1 MKIGENLTKSLQLAN
16 NTTAVTDSVFKNL
29 LENCFAVLTGSP
41 EPHSKCPLA
50 RNPLDRLVSDVNTL
64 YNSKPDLMKE
74 LYAALLSTSAEF
86 VRTGQNGEQAAQ
98 FLSEQC
104 GYSAAKTALYGGH
117 YERSRAEIEASLVN
131 IGNYLPHVTDVTWK
145 IDYIIKSSF
154 SDSSGGPLFRIGLQT
169 EKYDS
174 ESDGKKI
181 EFVTFTCD
189 SQELQDL
196 VYKLKDAVRHCQR
209 IGSEH

>member
-1 MKIGENLTKSLQLAN
+1 VAVEMKIGENLTKSLQLAN

-41 EPHSKCPLA
+41 EPH
-50 RNPLDRLVSDVNTL
+50 NVNTL